1 MIFIAPRWMAG
12 AADALCNQRPS
23 AIVGEH
29 RLCLGEPVNLNKALV
44 PTVLVALVG
53 LGCAT
58 PSFNINRVQVGMS
71 EDQVFGTLG
80 KPSLAIRQGNVRY
93 LEYETFDQDKWFS
106 VGRKENIQRFFVR
119 LVDGRVE
126 SFGDKKNLDPAKIPT
141 GWADADPKPVTDP
154 RPLTDPKPEMAL
166 AKPPLAA
173 PFDLRSEL
181 EKLEKMKKDGLIT
194 EAEFKDLRQRALDK
208 AKAQ

>member
-1 MIFIAPRWMAG
+1 MK
-12 AADALCNQRPS
+12 
-23 AIVGEH
+23 
-29 RLCLGEPVNLNKALV
+29 VNRALV

-53 LGCAT
+53 LGCSRPT
-58 PSFNINRVQVGMS
+58 FDINRIQVGMS
-71 EDQVFGTLG
+71 EDQAFGTLG

-93 LEYETFDQDKWFS
+93 LEYELFDQDKWFG
-106 VGRKENIQRFFVR
+106 VGRKENVQRFFVR

-154 RPLTDPKPEMAL
+154 KPLIEPKPEMAT
-166 AKPPLAA
+166 AKPAPAA
-173 PFDLRSEL
+173 PFDLRTEL
-181 EKLEKMKKDGLIT
+181 EKLEKLKKDGLIT

>member
-1 MIFIAPRWMAG
+1 
-12 AADALCNQRPS
+12 
-23 AIVGEH
+23 
-29 RLCLGEPVNLNKALV
+29 VNFNKALV

-53 LGCAT
+53 IGCSRPA
-58 PSFNINRVQVGMS
+58 FDIQRIQVGMS
-71 EDQVFGTLG
+71 EDQAFETLG

-93 LEYETFDQDKWFS
+93 LEYETFDQDKWFG
-106 VGRKENIQRFFVR
+106 VGRKENVQRFFVR

-141 GWADADPKPVTDP
+141 GWADVDPKPVTDP
-154 RPLTDPKPEMAL
+154 KPMVDLKPMAEPKPEPVP
-166 AKPPLAA
+166 AKPVPAA
-173 PFDLRSEL
+173 PFDLRTEL
-181 EKLEKMKKDGLIT
+181 EKLEKLKKDGLIS